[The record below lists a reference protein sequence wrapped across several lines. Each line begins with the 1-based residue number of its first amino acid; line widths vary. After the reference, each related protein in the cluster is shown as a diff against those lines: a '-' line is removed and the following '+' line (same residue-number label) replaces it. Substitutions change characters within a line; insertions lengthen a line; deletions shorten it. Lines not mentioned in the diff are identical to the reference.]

1 MAYFDPTRST
11 QLGKFIVTCV
21 IGGTCYAAGASAP
34 SMSCQICDPT
44 GAGGRTNFTLK
55 ANTCFIANVCYGSGA
70 TNGATTCQVCNP
82 SATTSNWSIK
92 SSTCFINNSCYNSG
106 APNPANTCQQCLPC
120 DAPVPTGA
128 VCGTAPQQAASRTQF
143 TNSPVSRQC
152 ATADTCHNT
161 GLCSGSGTCNW
172 PLKQDGNETN
182 NSTANATFDGSLN
195 ECDDNGISAAALL
208 SGSTDADW
216 FRATFTEATITCVVD
231 PSISLDSKG
240 QTTRLCVYTRCSS
253 SQNSGQSM
261 ACQDGSS
268 ADNSTVAG
276 YYGCCKSGINPSFRF
291 DSDCEQC
298 NGPFGACSGDD
309 DSASVYFRVD
319 NLSAAQVCSTT
330 RSICTFSREGGD
342 PCAAHCSDGRARTAW
357 GERPRQSL
365 GARPNH

>member
-1 MAYFDPTRST
+1 MR
-11 QLGKFIVTCV
+11 
-21 IGGTCYAAGASAP
+21 
-34 SMSCQICDPT
+34 
-44 GAGGRTNFTLK
+44 R
-55 ANTCFIANVCYGSGA
+55 
-70 TNGATTCQVCNP
+70 
-82 SATTSNWSIK
+82 
-92 SSTCFINNSCYNSG
+92 
-106 APNPANTCQQCLPC
+106 
-120 DAPVPTGA
+120 
-128 VCGTAPQQAASRTQF
+128 
-143 TNSPVSRQC
+143 
-152 ATADTCHNT
+152 
-161 GLCSGSGTCNW
+161 SGSHRRGVWNRTATSSFENAIYQLAGITPMRDGRHVPQHR
-172 PLKQDGNETN
+172 PLQRQRDMQLAAQARRQRNQQLDRECHIR
-182 NSTANATFDGSLN
+182 GSLN

-319 NLSAAQVCSTT
+319 NLSAAQVCS
-330 RSICTFSREGGD
+330 D
-342 PCAAHCSDGRARTAW
+342 Y
-357 GERPRQSL
+357 SL
-365 GARPNH
+365 NMHF